1 VSNPMFPEPMPPIGG
16 TGNTGKPAKPPVP
29 KEVNISFA
37 VWVLSMVLS
46 SVLQIVDADVF
57 VDTYQRQLA
66 NQSPEAQLSAGTLKG
81 VYLFAVIA
89 VGLVMLLFAW
99 KMRQGRNWARILLT
113 VLAVTSLLVQAS
125 SVGVS
130 SMLALI
136 GVVITATGLVFMYVP
151 AANAYFAHF
160 RQQRLERRRR

>member
-16 TGNTGKPAKPPVP
+16 SEKPAKPPVP

-46 SVLQIVDADVF
+46 SILQIVDADVF
-57 VDTYQRQLA
+57 VETYQKQLA

-81 VYLFAVIA
+81 VYLVAVIA

-130 SMLALI
+130 SVLGLI
-136 GVVITATGLVFMYVP
+136 GVVITATGLVFMYMP